1 MMIGSNF
8 KPGLYLFIFSLFF
21 LKSYSQDTID
31 AAEIETKTLEFYTNK
46 NWNSLISLGNEGLKN
61 GNDYFYLRMRI
72 GIAYYEQK
80 NYCLALVH
88 FKKAIDFNAT
98 DDLAN
103 EYLYYSYTFIGKE
116 EEARKLSS
124 TFSSKLKEKLG
135 LNNTPLID
143 FITVSGGSKIANSS
157 FSDSN
162 NAIYFEQA
170 NFFELAMKHYIK
182 NKFSLFHAFN
192 TFNQEIF
199 VGKINQNQ
207 YYALASIPL
216 KNNWSLAPA
225 FHVFQLNFTGEILGT
240 NSETTTSNYFVSSFL
255 VIKTYNKFHFSIG
268 STISNTAD
276 IEKSKQYNHF
286 ANVTY
291 SVFGNSQLV
300 LGFTD
305 YLHTTDN
312 YDTLNNSFSTFVSFE
327 PLNFITIKLSYFKNL
342 NKNIIEQNGYL
353 INNSIDLTTN
363 RLSVLANFRLN
374 KTFSIFTL
382 YQLENKELYQQNSDY
397 QYNVLM
403 AGIKINSLF

>member
-8 KPGLYLFIFSLFF
+8 KPVLYLFIFSLFF

-46 NWNSLISLGNEGLKN
+46 NWNSLISLGNEGLKY
-61 GNDYFYLRMRI
+61 GNDYFYLRMRL

-116 EEARKLSS
+116 EEARKLSA
-124 TFSSKLKEKLG
+124 TFSSELKEKLG
-135 LNNTPLID
+135 LNNSPVID
-143 FITVSGGSKIANSS
+143 FITVSGGSKMANNS

-162 NAIYFEQA
+162 NTVYFEQA
-170 NFFELAMKHYIK
+170 NFFEFGLKHYIK
-182 NKFSLFHAFN
+182 NKFSLSHALN
-192 TFNQEIF
+192 TFSQNTWIGE
-199 VGKINQNQ
+199 INQNQ
-207 YYALASIPL
+207 YYALATIPL
-216 KNNWSLAPA
+216 KNNWSIAPA
-225 FHVFQLNFTGEILGT
+225 FQVLQLTFTGKIPGV
-240 NSETTTSNYFVSSFL
+240 NSDTKTSNYLVSSFS
-255 VIKTYNKFHFSIG
+255 VNKSFKKFDFAIG
-268 STISNTAD
+268 STYSAIASIT
-276 IEKSKQYNHF
+276 QYNHF

-291 SVFGNSQLV
+291 SVLGNNKLV

-305 YLHTTDN
+305 YLHTSDK
-312 YDTLNNSFSTFVSFE
+312 YATLNNSFSAFVYFE
-327 PLNFITIKLSYFKNL
+327 PLKFAAFKLSYFKNL
-342 NKNIIEQNGYL
+342 NNNIIEENGYL
-353 INNSIDLTTN
+353 INNSTDLTTN
-363 RLSVLANFRLN
+363 RFSVLANFRLN
-374 KTFSIFTL
+374 KTFSLFTL
-382 YQLENKELYQQNSDY
+382 YQIENKKVYAQDSYY

>member
-103 EYLYYSYTFIGKE
+103 EYLYYRYTFIGKE

-135 LNNTPLID
+135 LNNTPIID

-162 NAIYFEQA
+162 NGIYFEQA

-192 TFNQEIF
+192 T
-199 VGKINQNQ
+199 VS
-207 YYALASIPL
+207 YTHLRA
-216 KNNWSLAPA
+216 
-225 FHVFQLNFTGEILGT
+225 H
-240 NSETTTSNYFVSSFL
+240 ET
-255 VIKTYNKFHFSIG
+255 
-268 STISNTAD
+268 
-276 IEKSKQYNHF
+276 
-286 ANVTY
+286 
-291 SVFGNSQLV
+291 
-300 LGFTD
+300 
-305 YLHTTDN
+305 
-312 YDTLNNSFSTFVSFE
+312 
-327 PLNFITIKLSYFKNL
+327 
-342 NKNIIEQNGYL
+342 
-353 INNSIDLTTN
+353 
-363 RLSVLANFRLN
+363 
-374 KTFSIFTL
+374 
-382 YQLENKELYQQNSDY
+382 
-397 QYNVLM
+397 
-403 AGIKINSLF
+403 